1 MAISVLVALRSKR
14 LRRRN
19 CAKLVWLFVSPT
31 LSADEPRPVKVLP
44 TADALGLKRVD
55 VRRALRLLTRLRFLH
70 CTKAATEGT
79 PGEYVLGPRALQVS
93 EWTPP
98 AGTLGGPVRP
108 LNELPLFRDVA

>member
-1 MAISVLVALRSKR
+1 MAVSVSVALRHRR

-19 CAKLVWLFVSPT
+19 CAKLVWLFVAPT
-31 LSADEPRPVKVLP
+31 LSADTPATVKVCG
-44 TADALGLKRVD
+44 TARALGLKRVD

-70 CTKAATEGT
+70 VAKAATEGT

-98 AGTLGGPVRP
+98 PGTLGGPVRP